1 LAFTSFSYDRYMDTL
16 TAWDAYIGQYV
27 TIPRAGYGLIAFAI
41 FFLGVV
47 ACKLFRDRDLAR
59 FGETATGKVVR
70 VSELDDVD
78 HAIVHFV
85 DSAGRPHEFQSDLP
99 RRSGSIVIGTSV
111 EVRYDPSKPERA
123 RHTGEPLRRA
133 WLYIVYLI
141 VAGGFGL
148 VGFKFITAP

>member
-1 LAFTSFSYDRYMDTL
+1 MDTL
-16 TAWDAYIGQYV
+16 TAWDAFIGQYV
-27 TIPRAGYGLIAFAI
+27 TIPRAGYLLIAFAI
-41 FFLGVV
+41 FLLGVV

-59 FGETATGKVVR
+59 FGETATGTVVR
-70 VSELDDVD
+70 VSEENDVD

-85 DSAGRPHEFQSDLP
+85 DSGGRANEFRSDLP

-111 EVRYDPSKPERA
+111 MVRYDPSNPKRA
-123 RHTGEPLRRA
+123 RHLGEPLRRA
-133 WLYIVYLI
+133 WLYLVYLI

>member
-1 LAFTSFSYDRYMDTL
+1 M
-16 TAWDAYIGQYV
+16 
-27 TIPRAGYGLIAFAI
+27 LIAFAI
-41 FFLGVV
+41 FLLGVV

-59 FGETATGKVVR
+59 FGETTTGTVVR
-70 VSELDDVD
+70 VSEQTDVD

-85 DSAGRPHEFQSDLP
+85 DLGGRANEFRSDLP

-111 EVRYDPSKPERA
+111 MVRYDPSNPKRA
-123 RHTGEPLRRA
+123 RIGEPLRRA
-133 WLYIVYLI
+133 WLYLVYLI